1 MQLNVEFQI
10 ELPKTNP
17 SLAESHLQRK
27 TRGYAQKPPLT
38 IFIGIGDDLR
48 TNKGEAWNGFM
59 GREVLMAWKEE

>member
-1 MQLNVEFQI
+1 MWLNVEFRI

-17 SLAESHLQRK
+17 SLVESHLQRK
-27 TRGYAQKPPLT
+27 TCDYTQKPSLT
-38 IFIGIGDDLR
+38 IFIEIGDDLR